1 MNFGF
6 PIIGTDESGK
16 GDYFGP
22 LVVAGVYVDENIAD
36 ALISLGVKDSKALSD
51 QKVLAL
57 ERNILSICRNRFEV
71 IEINPEQYNSLR
83 SRFERLPSQ
92 LHHLLAW
99 AHVKVI
105 DNIARKNPCN
115 NALVDQ
121 FADERFING
130 KMKGNH
136 HKMKVVQMHKAE
148 RHVAVAAASVM
159 ARAGFLK
166 AMSRLSSAY
175 GIDLPKGATDRVI
188 GPAKIFVAMHGIDAL
203 GKVAKLHFV
212 TTQDIIN

>member
-57 ERNILSICRNRFEV
+57 ERNIVSICRNRFEV
-71 IEINPEQYNSLR
+71 IEINPEKYNRLR
-83 SRFERLPSQ
+83 SRFERLPGQ

-105 DNIARKNPCN
+105 DNISRKNPCSK
-115 NALVDQ
+115 AIVDQ

-130 KMKGNH
+130 KMKGKH
-136 HKMKVVQMHKAE
+136 HRMKVYQMHKAE
-148 RHVAVAAASVM
+148 RHIAVAAASVM

-166 AMSRLSSAY
+166 AMSRLSSNY
-175 GIDLPKGATDRVI
+175 GSDLPKGATDKVI
-188 GPAKIFVAMHGIDAL
+188 GSAKIFVAMHGIDAL

-212 TTQDIIN
+212 TTQDVLE

>member
-51 QKVLAL
+51 KRVLSL
-57 ERNILSICRNRFEV
+57 ERGIASICRDRFEV
-71 IEINPEQYNSLR
+71 IEISPERYNKLR
-83 SRFERLPSQ
+83 SRFEGLPGQ

-105 DNIARKNPCN
+105 ENIAEKNPCSK
-115 NALVDQ
+115 ALVDQ

-130 KMKGNH
+130 KMKGNSRR
-136 HKMKVVQMHKAE
+136 MKVMQMHKAE
-148 RHVAVAAASVM
+148 RHIAVAAASVM

-166 AMSRLSSAY
+166 AMARLSSLY
-175 GIDLPKGATDRVI
+175 NVDLPKGATGRVI
-188 GPAKIFVAMHGIDAL
+188 GPAKRLIEICGIEAL

-212 TTQDIIN
+212 TTQDVLE